1 MYEFFLLVFTI
12 IIAEFGDKTQLVILS
27 VASKTKEKMDVFWGA
42 FIAFIIID
50 GLSIFFGAILSNII
64 PKKLLIGISGII
76 FLIYGALNFIFPH
89 GDTRDITE
97 DKRYKIIFSVFI
109 MIALAELGDKSQIA
123 SIFLGA
129 TYPAFIVF
137 LTIILILSVMTLIT
151 IYLSYLLFETL
162 SSKTVHYIS
171 GVMFLAMGIFT
182 ILLALS

>member
-42 FIAFIIID
+42 FLAFILVD
-50 GLSIFFGAILSNII
+50 GLSIFFGSILSNIM
-64 PKKLLIGISGII
+64 PKKLLIGISGLI
-76 FLIYGALNFIFPH
+76 FLVYGLLNFIFPY
-89 GDTRDITE
+89 GDTKDITE
-97 DKRYKIIFSVFI
+97 DKRYKIVFSVFL

-137 LTIILILSVMTLIT
+137 LAVILILGVMTLIT

-171 GVMFLAMGIFT
+171 GVLFILMGIFT
-182 ILLALS
+182 LLLSLS